1 MQYIV
6 MDMEWNNAY
15 SKKLGAFVNEIIEI
29 GAVKLDDS
37 LRVLDTFSVIIKSK
51 IGKKLR
57 GRVKTLTHLTNEDI
71 SNGIPFED
79 AFSQFENWVGPEDNV
94 FLTWGDGDIRTLVK
108 NCEYFLN
115 GKKPLFI
122 RHFADLQKYCQSYT
136 DAAASGQQLGL
147 SAAAEKL
154 GIDPEAFPHH
164 RALDDSK
171 LSVVCLQKVFEPEK
185 LKKFAINLHK
195 FITDGENL
203 DIFYSYENQS
213 GLSIKDDLYQK
224 FDKIVLK
231 EIELGYTCIGPH
243 RDDIVFKID
252 DNDCKFFASQG
263 QQRTVAL
270 VVKLSLMEVIK
281 QEIGEYPVLLLDDV
295 MSELDLTRQDKLIE
309 LVSKYQT
316 LITCTKIP
324 DTNIQYNTIR
334 IENGTKI

>member
-164 RALDDSK
+164 RALDASK
-171 LSVVCLQKVFEPEK
+171 LSVVCLQKVRRRNIWR
-185 LKKFAINLHK
+185 LMIRQM
-195 FITDGENL
+195 
-203 DIFYSYENQS
+203 IFM
-213 GLSIKDDLYQK
+213 LS
-224 FDKIVLK
+224 
-231 EIELGYTCIGPH
+231 H
-243 RDDIVFKID
+243 
-252 DNDCKFFASQG
+252 
-263 QQRTVAL
+263 
-270 VVKLSLMEVIK
+270 
-281 QEIGEYPVLLLDDV
+281 YP
-295 MSELDLTRQDKLIE
+295 R
-309 LVSKYQT
+309 
-316 LITCTKIP
+316 
-324 DTNIQYNTIR
+324 N
-334 IENGTKI
+334 